1 MTKLENQDEQLSYF
15 LITHNNSLEL
25 STDEDSKRIQVN
37 LIPILMAIAEE
48 EVGKEIN
55 IFFNSLIK
63 GNSKWDLYDINLNKT
78 SDYFSKHYFKLKTY
92 YNAFNELL
100 SNNYTE
106 GFIFNKNN
114 IQNLTKVLCF
124 IYQSFKQCKKVYKIK
139 THKDLMNMYKEII
152 TKKIEALSLFKV
164 DNKSSFTHTMNNDVN
179 RRMSYSSGIS
189 SLSSSLRK
197 RFDYCYPHS
206 KGEFQYQNVYL
217 IEFVLLINKFQNVGK
232 FIFNVKDI
240 SNETAIEE
248 ILIILLNRE
257 WLFPN
262 INDISFDIRSN
273 EIENDLESLFYSEL
287 VQLARKNKDNI
298 KNTSYTNTKK
308 GSNNDDD
315 STVFSTTMSL
325 NEKAFSFKDKRSSIS
340 YNTKSKNSLILK
352 QYLKNYEQNDMAR
365 SVYSSDLNSKNK
377 YSIKSKNNLNKND
390 YVSYINDNS
399 SFFTTII
406 IYAYFISVIHPSKF
420 SLIFSHTFTKEIET
434 LLQSKKVML
443 YNFTFLSLLTKLK
456 SLTDFDFVLNAL
468 DFESFEKTIGI
479 IYNSTDLQ
487 KLKLSL
493 FTEENSYSP
502 SALFQLST
510 RLDLDFMKNR
520 KQNTFMNLNNNDIDR
535 YLIETLLPIFE
546 ENLQKLFFVIQH
558 KYFLKELYLTLD
570 LPTIII
576 DNDSYSML
584 ILKFVMNLMLF
595 AKQSNL
601 IETLSLRA
609 PYLNFDSRKF
619 PFIDEFFECMEGYHN
634 IKSLSIQFQ
643 MYKVNNL
650 YQLFSNNL
658 QQIFI
663 GDLDKESFLSLVSFI
678 KENENEDIFN
688 NLTSLVISLSI
699 QIVIFDDIIAKN
711 VFDFFMFKNIKGNM
725 NELSL
730 LSNMKIQ
737 KKEELKE
744 LFDLIYFKSKAHNV
758 FLEIANSNCDNL
770 IEIETKIRSQ
780 YKNNITNVKNI
791 FCFSKLFPKG
801 KVLKEIYL
809 NVISFLTFPTNKG
822 ILCKNV

>member
-1 MTKLENQDEQLSYF
+1 M
-15 LITHNNSLEL
+15 H
-25 STDEDSKRIQVN
+25 
-37 LIPILMAIAEE
+37 
-48 EVGKEIN
+48 
-55 IFFNSLIK
+55 
-63 GNSKWDLYDINLNKT
+63 
-78 SDYFSKHYFKLKTY
+78 
-92 YNAFNELL
+92 
-100 SNNYTE
+100 
-106 GFIFNKNN
+106 
-114 IQNLTKVLCF
+114 
-124 IYQSFKQCKKVYKIK
+124 
-139 THKDLMNMYKEII
+139 
-152 TKKIEALSLFKV
+152 
-164 DNKSSFTHTMNNDVN
+164 
-179 RRMSYSSGIS
+179 
-189 SLSSSLRK
+189 
-197 RFDYCYPHS
+197 
-206 KGEFQYQNVYL
+206 
-217 IEFVLLINKFQNVGK
+217 
-232 FIFNVKDI
+232 
-240 SNETAIEE
+240 
-248 ILIILLNRE
+248 
-257 WLFPN
+257 
-262 INDISFDIRSN
+262 
-273 EIENDLESLFYSEL
+273 
-287 VQLARKNKDNI
+287 
-298 KNTSYTNTKK
+298 
-308 GSNNDDD
+308 
-315 STVFSTTMSL
+315 
-325 NEKAFSFKDKRSSIS
+325 
-340 YNTKSKNSLILK
+340 
-352 QYLKNYEQNDMAR
+352 
-365 SVYSSDLNSKNK
+365 SSDLNTKDK
-377 YSIKSKNNLNKND
+377 YTKTKNNLNKND

-406 IYAYFISVIHPSKF
+406 IYSYFISVINPIKL
-420 SLIFSHTFTKEIET
+420 SLMFNHTFTKEIET
-434 LLQSKKVML
+434 LLQSKKVIL

-456 SLTDFDFVLNAL
+456 SLTDFDLVLNSL

-487 KLKLSL
+487 RLKLSL

-510 RLDLDFMKNR
+510 RLELDFMKNR
-520 KQNTFMNLNNNDIDR
+520 KQNTFTNLTNNDIDR

-584 ILKFVMNLMLF
+584 ILKFVINLFLL
-595 AKQSNL
+595 AKQSTA
-601 IETLSLRA
+601 IQTFSLRA

-619 PFIDEFFECMEGYHN
+619 PFIDEFFECMEGCHN

-650 YQLFSNNL
+650 YQLFSNHL

-678 KENENEDIFN
+678 KENENEVIFT
-688 NLTSLVISLSI
+688 NLTSIVISLSI
-699 QIVIFDDIIAKN
+699 QVVLYDEIIAKN
-711 VFDFFMFKNIKGNM
+711 VFEFFMFKHPKGDM

-770 IEIETKIRSQ
+770 IEIEKEMHSQ

-791 FCFSKLFPKG
+791 ICFSKLFPKG